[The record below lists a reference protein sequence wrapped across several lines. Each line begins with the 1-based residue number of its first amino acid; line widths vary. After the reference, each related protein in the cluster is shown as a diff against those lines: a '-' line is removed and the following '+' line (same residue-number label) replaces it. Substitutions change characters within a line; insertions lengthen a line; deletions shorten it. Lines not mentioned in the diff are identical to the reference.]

1 MHSSS
6 NIYAGGYSYLI
17 EYDNKIIGVYND
29 YKLAEHFILS
39 CLQNN
44 LMNESAN
51 ILTYDINSCYK
62 VKTNQVTLF
71 KNNTNKKVVFMND
84 SPINANNLNLKSPT
98 LESKSLKN
106 NNESITPN
114 NTPVMECTPIM
125 EIPLKNFL
133 DPTFLD
139 LANQKVE
146 LQHNINMLKVKKNKM
161 DESKQVFETDLKL
174 FELFKNK
181 IDQEDN
187 FKIPELFIDKFNIMS
202 KLNAENR
209 LDWENFVLEYKTV
222 EPSYNDYFIPTP
234 YDLKFEE

>member
-1 MHSSS
+1 MHSPS
-6 NIYAGGYSYLI
+6 NIYACGYSYLI

-44 LMNESAN
+44 LMNNSAN

-71 KNNTNKKVVFMND
+71 KNNTSKKVVFMND
-84 SPINANNLNLKSPT
+84 RPIKANNINLKSPT

-114 NTPVMECTPIM
+114 NTPVIECPSI
-125 EIPLKNFL
+125 NFL
-133 DPTFLD
+133 DPTLLD
-139 LANQKVE
+139 LANQKIE

-181 IDQEDN
+181 IEQEDK
-187 FKIPELFIDKFNIMS
+187 FEIPELFRDKFNIMS
-202 KLNAENR
+202 KLNAENK

-234 YDLKFEE
+234 YDLKFEN